1 MKNQKLQRQFKNLL
15 HYAVASDERIF
26 KIKTKIILSYW
37 GEQILHMPNFNKLTA
52 QEIEETLKQIKAN
65 YEG

>member
-15 HYAVASDERIF
+15 HYAVASDDRIL
-26 KIKTKIILSYW
+26 KVNINLLLAHWSN
-37 GEQILHMPNFNKLTA
+37 QILHMPIFNKLTE
-52 QEIEETLKQIKAN
+52 QEIEETLQQIEAN